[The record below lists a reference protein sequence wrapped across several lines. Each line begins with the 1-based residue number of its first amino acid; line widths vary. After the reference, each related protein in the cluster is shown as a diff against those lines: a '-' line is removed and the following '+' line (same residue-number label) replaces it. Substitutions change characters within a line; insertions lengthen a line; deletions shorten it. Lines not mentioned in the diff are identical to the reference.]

1 MTHIE
6 AFEKLVHERNRRE
19 HMRLYVKCF
28 ELDGFHP
35 NTVMFILGLHYLYF
49 SKLSNQ
55 PVPKTGLLTQIK
67 SMVTIRKC
75 NSYTFE
81 TAEQFVLNLP
91 KN

>member
-19 HMRLYVKCF
+19 HIRLYVKCF

-49 SKLSNQ
+49 SKL
-55 PVPKTGLLTQIK
+55 
-67 SMVTIRKC
+67 
-75 NSYTFE
+75 
-81 TAEQFVLNLP
+81 
-91 KN
+91 